1 MAIYK
6 LNDIDK
12 TKKSALA
19 EFNVI
24 HPARPQTKTLDHLIT
39 ERTRF
44 NLYPWW
50 LKNPQLVIGH
60 CCNNCVNFCAEHL
73 ILKGMQAYNLNNF

>member
-24 HPARPQTKTLDHLIT
+24 HPARPQAKTLDHLIT

-50 LKNPQLVIGH
+50 LKIISWLLVI
-60 CCNNCVNFCAEHL
+60 VVIIVL
-73 ILKGMQAYNLNNF
+73 ILVLST